1 VLILILSTDRKAYFA
16 VVSLLIDPASV
27 PESVR
32 LTEENYEAYLP
43 PQHRKLVDAL
53 KA

>member
-1 VLILILSTDRKAYFA
+1 MQCTIPTDRKAYFA

-32 LTEENYEAYLP
+32 LDEGNYEAYLP
-43 PQHRKLVDAL
+43 PQHRRLVEVL

>member
-1 VLILILSTDRKAYFA
+1 MNADRKAYFA

-32 LTEENYEAYLP
+32 LSEENYEAYLT

-53 KA
+53 RA